1 MLYKKET
8 VSDISALSLISVD
21 KSLFQ
26 LYMFAIQI
34 RVIWRTCQL
43 IGQNAINSSTSF
55 PNLFVFLDGA
65 YQITVKLKLQKFY
78 CDTSNQLHGNSR
90 RSADGD
96 VQLVEDNFF
105 EVLTNTSTLAHMT
118 IFKNVSTLSN
128 LIAFALGNNGW
139 YLPVHPFK
147 ALFSLKKLTP

>member
-1 MLYKKET
+1 M
-8 VSDISALSLISVD
+8 I
-21 KSLFQ
+21 
-26 LYMFAIQI
+26 AIQI

-55 PNLFVFLDGA
+55 PNLFVFLRWRLSNNREIKIA
-65 YQITVKLKLQKFY
+65 EVLYSFTVIRLL
-78 CDTSNQLHGNSR
+78 NQFHVNSR

-105 EVLTNTSTLAHMT
+105 EVLTNTSTLAHMN

>member
-1 MLYKKET
+1 MKLIAEVLYSFT
-8 VSDISALSLISVD
+8 V
-21 KSLFQ
+21 
-26 LYMFAIQI
+26 I
-34 RVIWRTCQL
+34 RL
-43 IGQNAINSSTSF
+43 
-55 PNLFVFLDGA
+55 L
-65 YQITVKLKLQKFY
+65 
-78 CDTSNQLHGNSR
+78 NQFHVNSR

-96 VQLVEDNFF
+96 VQLVEDDFF
-105 EVLTNTSTLAHMT
+105 EVLTNTSTLAHMN